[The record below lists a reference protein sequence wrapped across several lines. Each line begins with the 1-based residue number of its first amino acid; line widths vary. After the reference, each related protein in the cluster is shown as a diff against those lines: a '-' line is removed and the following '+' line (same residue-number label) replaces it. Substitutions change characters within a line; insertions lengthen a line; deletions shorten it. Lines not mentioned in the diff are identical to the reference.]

1 MMRAKQ
7 IKGSGP
13 GKRQCGAVLL
23 VVLVIVTVMTLGGV
37 AAMRSTG
44 VDTKIAISIRSKLNA
59 LSLAENALKV
69 GERAVCSYL
78 ANSAVCTGAFVEDFD
93 AINDDGLHIG
103 RELVN
108 ISGVSDY
115 TSVDSEAVSAN
126 QSYIIEYLDLLT
138 PAGSSL
144 SVGNNTSADLR
155 YIFRITAYGQS
166 TNGGVS
172 VVQTLY
178 AARR

>member
-1 MMRAKQ
+1 MREMQ
-7 IKGSGP
+7 LKGIGP
-13 GKRQCGAVLL
+13 GNRQRGAVLL

-59 LSLAENALKV
+59 LSLAENALSV
-69 GERAVCSYL
+69 GEAAVCSYL
-78 ANSAVCTGAFVEDFD
+78 ANASVCTGAFVEDFD
-93 AINDDGLHIG
+93 AIADDGLHIG

-115 TSVDSEAVSAN
+115 TSVDSETVSAN
-126 QSYIIEYLDLLT
+126 QSYMIEYLDVLT

-155 YIFRITAYGQS
+155 YVFRITAYGQS

-172 VVQTLY
+172 VVQILY